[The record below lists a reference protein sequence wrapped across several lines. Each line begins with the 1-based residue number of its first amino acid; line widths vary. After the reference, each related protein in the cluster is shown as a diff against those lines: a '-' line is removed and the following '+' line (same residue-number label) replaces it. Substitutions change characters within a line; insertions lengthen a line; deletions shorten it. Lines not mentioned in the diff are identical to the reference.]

1 MNSEK
6 NRANEAHQV
15 HRPGDDVKLEGT
27 ELEGTKGDRVQ
38 DDTAGDR
45 VQYGTAGDAAPGA
58 KGDPAPEAHRGRRQF
73 LKRSIAA
80 ATGVAAASLWDASA
94 GLAQENEKALPPGPP
109 DRFDDES
116 YWEKVRGQFHLNPD
130 TIYLN
135 NGTLGL
141 CPKPVT
147 QAVFDGYVYL
157 AEAGSEGRSQLW
169 DEVEESRKLAAAFL
183 GASEKEIALTRNAT
197 EGLRFIANGIR
208 MEPGDEILMTT
219 DEHIAGYEPWTRR
232 ARRYGIQVNQVRI
245 PSPPGSVQEVVD
257 LFEQALTPRTKVVF
271 FCHVTRGPGLLYP
284 VRELCAMVREKGIV
298 SAVDGAQTPGMT
310 PVNLH
315 EMGCDLFATSLHK
328 WALTP
333 SGTGCL
339 YVREGFQENFWPGSS
354 GNGPWND
361 REQGMWHVGPHGT
374 YERPVRA
381 AIKTALNFLNSI
393 GMDAIYARDRM
404 LSDYLKEQLLELPG
418 VSLGTSRDHALSSPG
433 ITSFGVEGWD
443 SSLLRGIL
451 EGKAGIVLSRD
462 QRRYH
467 DLVRV
472 STHFYNTPAEVDRL
486 IEILREI
493 L

>member
-1 MNSEK
+1 MDRDRD
-6 NRANEAHQV
+6 RAYEAHQG
-15 HRPGDDVKLEGT
+15 RAPGDDAT
-27 ELEGTKGDRVQ
+27 RD
-38 DDTAGDR
+38 
-45 VQYGTAGDAAPGA
+45 GTAAGNPPSDAPGS
-58 KGDPAPEAHRGRRQF
+58 RRQF

-80 ATGVAAASLWDASA
+80 ATGVAATSVWDASA
-94 GLAQENEKALPPGPP
+94 AFAQEQEVPLPGPP
-109 DRFDDES
+109 GEIDDES
-116 YWEKVRGQFHLNPD
+116 YWEKVRAQFHLNPD

-147 QAVFDGYVYL
+147 KAVFDGYVYL
-157 AEAGSEGRSQLW
+157 AETGSEGRYQLW
-169 DEVEESRKLAAAFL
+169 DEVEESRKLAARFL
-183 GASEKEIALTRNAT
+183 GADEKEIALTRNAT
-197 EGLRFIANGIR
+197 EGLRFIVNGIR
-208 MEPGDEILMTT
+208 MEPGDEMLMTT
-219 DEHIAGYEPWTRR
+219 DEHIAGYQPWNQR
-232 ARRYGIQVNQVRI
+232 ARRYGIRVNQVQI
-245 PSPPGSVQEVVD
+245 PSPPRDKQEVLD
-257 LFEQALTPRTKVVF
+257 LFEQALTPKTKVIF

-284 VRELCAMVREKGIV
+284 VRELCDMAREKGIV

-328 WALTP
+328 WSLTP

-339 YVREGFQENFWPGSS
+339 YVRAGFQDNFWPGSG

-381 AIKTALNFLNSI
+381 AIKTALNFLDTI

-404 LSDYLKEQLLELPG
+404 LSDSLKERLLELPG
-418 VSLGTSRDHALSSPG
+418 VSLGTSRDHAISSPG
-433 ITSFGVEGWD
+433 ITSFSVEGWD
-443 SSLLRGIL
+443 ASLLRGIL

-472 STHFYNTPAEVDRL
+472 STHFYNTPAEIDRL
-486 IEILREI
+486 IEVLREI

>member
-1 MNSEK
+1 MNSERD
-6 NRANEAHQV
+6 RADEAHPD
-15 HRPGDDVKLEGT
+15 RMAGDGATPDGT
-27 ELEGTKGDRVQ
+27 E
-38 DDTAGDR
+38 A
-45 VQYGTAGDAAPGA
+45 
-58 KGDPAPEAHRGRRQF
+58 GDPAPDVPGGRPGRRRF

-80 ATGVAAASLWDASA
+80 ATGVAAASMWDASA
-94 GLAQENEKALPPGPP
+94 AFAQEQEAVPAGPP
-109 DRFDDES
+109 DRIDDES
-116 YWEKVRGQFHLNPD
+116 YWERVRGQFHLNPD

-147 QAVFDGYVYL
+147 KAVYDGYVYL
-157 AEAGSEGRSQLW
+157 AEAGSEGRYQMW
-169 DEVEESRKLAAAFL
+169 DEVEESRKLVTRFL
-183 GASEKEIALTRNAT
+183 GADEKEIALTRNAT
-197 EGLRFIANGIR
+197 EGLRIIANGIR
-208 MEPGDEILMTT
+208 MEPGDEMLMTT
-219 DEHIAGYEPWTRR
+219 DEHIAGYQPWTRR
-232 ARRYGIQVNQVRI
+232 ARRYGIRVNQVRI
-245 PSPPGSVQEVVD
+245 PSPPGSKQEVVD
-257 LFEQALTPRTKVVF
+257 LFERALTPLTKVVF

-284 VRELCAMVREKGIV
+284 VRELCDMARDKGIV

-333 SGTGCL
+333 TGTGCL
-339 YVREGFQENFWPGSS
+339 YVREGFQDNFWPGSG

-381 AIKTALNFLNSI
+381 AIKTALNFLNAI

-418 VSLGTSRDHALSSPG
+418 VTLGTSRDHALSSPG
-433 ITSFGVEGWD
+433 ITSFGVAGWD

-451 EGKAGIVLSRD
+451 EGKAGIILSRD

-472 STHFYNTPAEVDRL
+472 STHFYNTPAEIDRL
-486 IEILREI
+486 IGILKEIL
-493 L
+493 

>member
-1 MNSEK
+1 MDRDRD
-6 NRANEAHQV
+6 RAYEAHQD
-15 HRPGDDVKLEGT
+15 H
-27 ELEGTKGDRVQ
+27 
-38 DDTAGDR
+38 TAGEGISAD
-45 VQYGTAGDAAPGA
+45 GKPADNTASDAPGS
-58 KGDPAPEAHRGRRQF
+58 RRQF

-80 ATGVAAASLWDASA
+80 ATGVAATSVWDASA
-94 GLAQENEKALPPGPP
+94 AFAQEQEVPLPGPP
-109 DRFDDES
+109 GEIDDES
-116 YWEKVRGQFHLNPD
+116 YWEKVRAQFHLNPD

-147 QAVFDGYVYL
+147 KAVFDGYVYL
-157 AEAGSEGRSQLW
+157 AETGSEGRYQLW
-169 DEVEESRKLAAAFL
+169 DEVEESRKLAARFL
-183 GASEKEIALTRNAT
+183 GADEKEIALTRNAT
-197 EGLRFIANGIR
+197 EGLRFIVNGIR
-208 MEPGDEILMTT
+208 MEPGDEMLMTT
-219 DEHIAGYEPWTRR
+219 DEHIAGYQPWNQR
-232 ARRYGIQVNQVRI
+232 ARRYGIRVNQVQI
-245 PSPPGSVQEVVD
+245 PSPPRDKQEVLD
-257 LFEQALTPRTKVVF
+257 LFEQALTPKTKVIF

-284 VRELCAMVREKGIV
+284 VRELCDMAREKGIV

-328 WALTP
+328 WSLTP

-339 YVREGFQENFWPGSS
+339 YVRAGFQDNFWPGSG

-381 AIKTALNFLNSI
+381 AIKTALNFLDSI

-404 LSDYLKEQLLELPG
+404 LSDNLKERLLELPG
-418 VSLGTSRDHALSSPG
+418 VSLGTSRDHAISSPG
-433 ITSFGVEGWD
+433 ITSFSVEGWD
-443 SSLLRGIL
+443 ASLLRGIL

-472 STHFYNTPAEVDRL
+472 STHFYNTPAEIDRL
-486 IEILREI
+486 IEVLREI

>member
-1 MNSEK
+1 MD
-6 NRANEAHQV
+6 RDRDCANEAHQD
-15 HRPGDDVKLEGT
+15 H
-27 ELEGTKGDRVQ
+27 
-38 DDTAGDR
+38 TAGEGIAADDNPADN
-45 VQYGTAGDAAPGA
+45 TASDAQGS
-58 KGDPAPEAHRGRRQF
+58 RRQF

-80 ATGVAAASLWDASA
+80 ATGVAATSMWDASA
-94 GLAQENEKALPPGPP
+94 AFAQEQEVPPPGPP
-109 DRFDDES
+109 GEIGDES
-116 YWEKVRGQFHLNPD
+116 YWEKVRAQFHLNPD

-147 QAVFDGYVYL
+147 KAVLDGYVYL
-157 AEAGSEGRSQLW
+157 AETGSEGRYQLW
-169 DEVEESRKLAAAFL
+169 DEVEESRKMAAGFL

-197 EGLRFIANGIR
+197 EGLRFMVNGIR
-208 MEPGDEILMTT
+208 MEPGDEMLMTT
-219 DEHIAGYEPWTRR
+219 DEHIAGYQPWNQR
-232 ARRYGIQVNQVRI
+232 ARRYGIRVNQIQI
-245 PSPPGSVQEVVD
+245 PSPPRDKQEVLD
-257 LFEQALTPRTKVVF
+257 LFEQALTPKTKVIF

-284 VRELCAMVREKGIV
+284 VRELCDMVREKGIV

-339 YVREGFQENFWPGSS
+339 YVREGFQDNFWPGSG

-361 REQGMWHVGPHGT
+361 REQGLWHVGPHGT

-381 AIKTALNFLNSI
+381 AIKTALNFLDSI

-404 LSDYLKEQLLELPG
+404 LSDNLKEQLMELPG

-433 ITSFGVEGWD
+433 ITSFSVEGWD
-443 SSLLRGIL
+443 TSLLRGIL

-472 STHFYNTPAEVDRL
+472 STHFYNTPAEIDRL
-486 IEILREI
+486 IEVLREI